1 MALEDLLK
9 YFEVAVYTNEGI
21 TQRKKEVVCL
31 IWKINNLNG
40 LPQSGMACQY
50 G

>member
-1 MALEDLLK
+1 LEDLLK
-9 YFEVAVYTNEGI
+9 YFEVVVYTNEGI
-21 TQRKKEVVCL
+21 TQGKKEVVCL
-31 IWKINNLNG
+31 IWKINILNG